1 MKVTQAMVKRAMDQ
15 KIKQNVEK
23 ATEGGINILTGVF
36 QQDFSGIKKGFD
48 KIQTVEI
55 DEQDEKMVA

>member
-36 QQDFSGIKKGFD
+36 
-48 KIQTVEI
+48 
-55 DEQDEKMVA
+55 